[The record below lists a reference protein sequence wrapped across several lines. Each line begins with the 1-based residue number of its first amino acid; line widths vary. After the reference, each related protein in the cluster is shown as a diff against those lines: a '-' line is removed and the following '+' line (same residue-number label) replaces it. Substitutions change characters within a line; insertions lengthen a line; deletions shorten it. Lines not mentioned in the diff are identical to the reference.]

1 MSFESILNKLVKL
14 LEKQGD
20 IIDWLS
26 EYLAKPFE
34 KERYEI
40 KLSGGQKFFIF
51 LMVAFFSIE
60 VVIYFS
66 RINLADSDDIKAMA
80 GTIFLLMIIWC
91 AACGIALITIMA
103 LTTPYLLMFL
113 ILLLSL
119 RVSGRFVSGRLHEF
133 VILILMAS
141 TFYLGA
147 RIWAT
152 WKKNLEAR
160 SYLVFFLSIFLFLLS
175 LLVQGWHGQLWPLA
189 SRDLPL
195 VIGGSNVSFTEI
207 VGLPFALIGSYP
219 ALIGVPLSPAQ
230 SGAAQGVLF
239 LFVAAIMLLVWARNL
254 LSDSGGRVHPV
265 VAFLAFY
272 FFVSGLCAEIAS
284 HTVYARSFT
293 FPVAGNDKDLNDVL
307 SFFTAL
313 RRVFIVIALAATIF
327 FASGAKN
334 YLSAESIP
342 WTSNILAQANSW
354 AESRVW
360 KLIPWVF
367 GLVLAA
373 TLLTQFWPEGL
384 PIYVQDVFGLALAW
398 FLMKFIGLPR
408 EYRLMCSRHYT
419 AKQMW
424 DSSYKPP
431 ALVPDDDEVERNL

>member
-1 MSFESILNKLVKL
+1 MSFSSKVMDILNASKEWFATPAKIAW
-14 LEKQGD
+14 GD
-20 IIDWLS
+20 IKLDAERKGYVLLLMAFSSLEVLVYFFPSVLHVFPDARTNAGMANFITFIIFIWCLACAG
-26 EYLAKPFE
+26 YLFFLMCSFPLLLVVF
-34 KERYEI
+34 I
-40 KLSGGQKFFIF
+40 FFIAEYFFDLKGPKESGILGIFALF
-51 LMVAFFSIE
+51 LSVF
-60 VVIYFS
+60 
-66 RINLADSDDIKAMA
+66 
-80 GTIFLLMIIWC
+80 
-91 AACGIALITIMA
+91 ALIKISVK
-103 LTTPYLLMFL
+103 FK
-113 ILLLSL
+113 I
-119 RVSGRFVSGRLHEF
+119 
-133 VILILMAS
+133 
-141 TFYLGA
+141 
-147 RIWAT
+147 T
-152 WKKNLEAR
+152 WEKNLEAK
-160 SYLVFFLSIFLFLLS
+160 SYMVFFLSILIFLLS
-175 LLVQGWHGQLWPLA
+175 LLIQGGSGLLWPLT

-195 VIGGSNVSFTEI
+195 VIGGSNVSLTEI

-219 ALIGVPLSPAQ
+219 ALIGVPLTPAQ

-254 LSDSGGRVHPV
+254 LSDSGGRVHPLV
-265 VAFLAFY
+265 VFVAFC
-272 FFVSGLCAEIAS
+272 FFVTGLCAEIAS
-284 HTVYARSFT
+284 HSVSAQSFT
-293 FPVAGNDKDLNDVL
+293 RALSESGKDLNYFL
-307 SFFTAL
+307 PFFIAL
-313 RRVFIVIALAATIF
+313 RRVLTVIALAVTIF
-327 FASGAKN
+327 LASGAKN

-354 AESRVW
+354 AERRVW

-408 EYRLMCSRHYT
+408 AYRLMCSRHYT